1 MNITL
6 LPKTT
11 LGKWSTG
18 LIIAAFL
25 MLVVFIIEVVLES
38 RGRVTFDWNGI
49 WPAIPIILAV
59 VFAISSMVIGSIGIV
74 KRKERSILV
83 FVATALGALVVVL
96 VLIIV
101 IGELLVSQ

>member
-38 RGRVTFDWNGI
+38 RGGVTFDWNGI

-59 VFAISSMVIGSIGIV
+59 VFAISSMVIGIIGIV
-74 KRKERSILV
+74 KSRKRS
-83 FVATALGALVVVL
+83 TQSSKSALTMETSSMTMISSLW
-96 VLIIV
+96 
-101 IGELLVSQ
+101 

>member
-38 RGRVTFDWNGI
+38 RGGVTFDWNGI

-59 VFAISSMVIGSIGIV
+59 VFAISSMVIGIIGIV
-74 KRKERSILV
+74 KSKERSILV
-83 FVATALGALVVVL
+83 FIATALGVLGVFAL
-96 VLIIV
+96 LIAV
-101 IGELLVSQ
+101 GELLVPQ

>member
-25 MLVVFIIEVVLES
+25 MLVVVIIEVVLES
-38 RGRVTFDWNGI
+38 RGGVTFDWNGI

-59 VFAISSMVIGSIGIV
+59 VFAISSMVIGIIGIV
-74 KRKERSILV
+74 KSKERSILV
-83 FVATALGALVVVL
+83 FIATALGVLGVFAL
-96 VLIIV
+96 LIAV
-101 IGELLVSQ
+101 GELLVPQ